1 MFANKTH
8 LVLLSIFILLAISC
22 KKQPESRA
30 EKMPDSV
37 RTYVYGFTSG
47 VISKAS
53 PVRVSFAAPVV
64 DSSKIGESANKVIS
78 FSPGIAGKA
87 VWEDAKTLRFDPAEN
102 LNSATTYIATVELGD
117 IVSGVPKDAQR
128 FQFDFR
134 TRDQYFEVQTNGYDA
149 PNPKDLSKQE
159 YSGSVFTAD
168 IAADENVEKVLTAT
182 QNGKTLPIRW
192 EHQPAQL
199 VHNFYVTE
207 INRGNQ
213 ASEVDLKWD
222 GKPMNVS
229 INGKKE
235 IEVPSLKDFKVTDA
249 RVEQDQEQYIVLFF
263 SDPLSETQNLDGL
276 IQISGGNNEA
286 NPNQMRTAPAEQA
299 GGGGNYN
306 GALRTVVDGNQLRI
320 YPSERITGDRRITV
334 SPGIKTLSGKS
345 MANASEWQVT
355 FEDTKPQVRLVGR
368 GVIMPNSKGLIFPF
382 EAISLSAV
390 DIEVFKIYNNNILQ
404 FLQTNELDGNYD
416 LYRVGRVIMQKR
428 INLSDL
434 NARAR
439 ASDWTRYAL
448 DLSKMIEQD
457 PEAIYQIRI
466 GFRPGYT
473 NYTCNAQSN
482 TGAEINPNVVPLVG
496 EIGDDGEYVSIMDSW
511 YGSEGW
517 YDGYSYDQR
526 ENPCYPAYYNSERFI
541 QRNVIASN
549 LGIIAKGG
557 SDNSYYISV
566 ADLRT
571 TDQMSGVTLEFYD
584 FQQQLLTSAQT
595 GSDGSATVQLARK
608 PFVVIARKG
617 DEKGYLRLEDGNAL
631 SFSRFDIEGEVTQKG
646 LKGYLYGD
654 RGVWRPGDSVYLNF
668 VLEDRANKL
677 PDNYPITFELTDARG
692 QLQERRVV
700 MPSAG
705 DVYALYFTTSPDA
718 PTGSW
723 NAKVKAGG
731 AEFDRSVR
739 IETVKPN
746 RLSVN
751 LDFGKKELRASDE
764 PISGTLSSS
773 WLYGAPAKD
782 LRAVVEAQLSE
793 ASTTFPKYKDFVFD
807 DPARSFSAEP
817 KVIFDG
823 TLDENG
829 NAPVRAS
836 LLDNK
841 LVPGKLSV
849 SFKTRV
855 FEKGGDFSSDN
866 VTLPYHPFSVY
877 AGIAIPKSSWGD
889 KQVQFNKPTKLEVVA
904 VNPSGNPQKGRNLSI
919 GLYRVEWRW
928 WWDQGYDEVS
938 RYNSAEHTEA
948 IQKQTV
954 TTNAQGQ
961 ASWNVTVSDWGRYLV
976 RVCDTESGHCT
987 GDYFYA
993 GYPEDDYQA
1002 RSAAAMLGFT
1012 ADKEKYN
1019 VGETVTLN
1027 IPTGEEGK
1035 ALITLENG
1043 TKVVQSFWKD
1053 SKKGENKFTFKVTEE
1068 MTPNVYAHV
1077 ELIQPHAQVKND
1089 LPIRMYGVIP
1099 ILVEDPATRLNPV
1112 INMPNELKPE
1122 QTFTVEV
1129 SEKSGRAMAYTVDVV
1144 DEGLLGLTRF
1154 KTPNPWESFFARE
1167 ALGVRTWDVYD
1178 MVLGAYGGE
1187 LERILSIGGDA
1198 GINRKAAQDRANRFK
1213 PVVIHLGPF
1222 QLKKGQKA
1230 KHEIKI
1236 PNYIGAVRTMVV
1248 ASGDNAYG
1256 NAEKMTPVKKPLMIL
1271 ATLPRVLGPGET
1283 LKLPVNVFAMDAKV
1297 KNVNVSVKEKSGL
1310 VTLNGGASKSI
1321 NFDKPGD
1328 GLVEFDVAVKE
1339 NIGIAK
1345 FTISAQGGGETATQD
1360 IEIDIRNPNPI
1371 VTDVQSKVLNPG
1383 ADWSQQYN
1391 PVGMKGT
1398 NTGVLE
1404 VSNIPPINLG
1414 ERLEYLLHYP
1424 YGCIEQTL
1432 SGGFPQLYVSKLID
1446 LNEQQKKSVP
1456 VNIKAT
1462 IDRLKQ
1468 FQTDNGG
1475 FAYWPGGNTPDQW
1488 STSYAGHFL
1497 LEAKALG
1504 YNIPN
1509 NLLDRWEN
1517 FQKKAARMWDPKL
1530 KDFGFMDD
1538 RSHELNQA
1546 YRLYTLALAK
1556 EPEMGAMNRL
1566 RETKNLSLSA
1576 KWRLA
1581 AAYAAAGKPEV
1592 AKSIT
1597 TNLSRSVTNYRELSY
1612 TYGSTLR
1619 DEAMILETLVLM
1631 NNKSAAGEMVRDVA
1645 EGLSS
1650 QQWLST
1656 QETAYALLAIGKFVG
1671 NTEVGKRYTF
1681 TYAAG
1686 GKTVNAG
1693 STTPLMQIQVPT
1705 DNGSSSINVKNTS
1718 QATLFARLILRGQP
1732 VAGEETAASNNLN
1745 INVVYKT
1752 TGGETLNPAN
1762 IPQGTDFVAEVT
1774 VKHPGSR
1781 AIPYREM
1788 ALTQIFPSGWEIL
1801 NTRMDNFQTTGNVAN
1816 PDYQDFRDD
1825 RVNTFFDIF
1834 QNQSLTFI
1842 VRLNAAYQGRFYLP
1856 ATACEAMYD
1865 HSITARAPGKW
1876 VEVVGS
1882 GEI

>member
-1 MFANKTH
+1 MFANTARRSVF
-8 LVLLSIFILLAISC
+8 LTFVLMVLITSAC
-22 KKQPESRA
+22 KKQPENRA
-30 EKMPDSV
+30 GKLPESV
-37 RTYVYGFTSG
+37 QTYVYGFTSG
-47 VISKAS
+47 IISKAN
-53 PVRVSFAAPVV
+53 PIRVRFADAVV
-64 DSSKIGESANKVIS
+64 DSTLVGETAKNVIS
-78 FSPGIAGKA
+78 FDPAISGQA
-87 VWEDAKTLRFDPAEN
+87 VWEDAKTLRFDPEQS
-102 LNSATTYIATVELGD
+102 LNSGTTYIATVELGK
-117 IVSGVPKDAQR
+117 IVKGVPKDAQS

-159 YSGSVFTAD
+159 FSGTLFTAD
-168 IAADENVEKVLTAT
+168 VAENENIEQTLTAK

-192 EHQPAQL
+192 EHQSAQL
-199 VHNFYVTE
+199 AHNFVITE

-213 ASEVDLKWD
+213 PSEIELEWD
-222 GKPMNVS
+222 GKPVNVVLR
-229 INGKKE
+229 GEKQV
-235 IEVPSLKDFKVTDA
+235 EVPSLKDFKVTDA
-249 RVEQDQEQYIVLFF
+249 RVAQDQEQYILLFF

-276 IQISGGNNEA
+276 VSI
-286 NPNQMRTAPAEQA
+286 RD
-299 GGGGNYN
+299 YN
-306 GALRTVVDGNQLRI
+306 GALRTVVDGNQVRI
-320 YPSERITGDRRITV
+320 YPSERIIGERRIVV
-334 SPGIKTLSGKS
+334 SPGVKNLNGKS
-345 MANASEWQVT
+345 MANPSEWQVA
-355 FEDTKPQVRLVGR
+355 FEDVQPQVRLVGR
-368 GVIMPNSKGLIFPF
+368 GVIMPNSNGLIFPF
-382 EAISLSAV
+382 EAISLTAV
-390 DIEVFKIYNNNILQ
+390 DVEVFKIYNNNILQ

-416 LYRVGRVIMQKR
+416 LYRVGRVVMQKR
-428 INLSDL
+428 INLTDL

-439 ASDWTRYAL
+439 TSDWTRYAL

-457 PEAIYQIRI
+457 PEAIYQVRI
-466 GFRPGYT
+466 GFRPAYST
-473 NYTCNAQSN
+473 YFCNTDSS
-482 TGAEINPNVVPLVG
+482 TGETADLTNVVALVG
-496 EIGDDGEYVSIMDSW
+496 NTDENGEYVSIMDSW
-511 YGSEGW
+511 YGVDGW
-517 YDGYSYDQR
+517 YDNYSWAHR
-526 ENPCYPAYYNSERFI
+526 ENPCFPAYYNSDRFI

-549 LGIIAKGG
+549 LGIVTKGG
-557 SDNSYYISV
+557 TDNSYFVTVS
-566 ADLRT
+566 DLRT
-571 TDQMSGVTLEFYD
+571 TEPMSGVTLEFYD

-595 GSDGSATVQLARK
+595 NGDGQSTVQLSRK
-608 PFVVIARKG
+608 PFVVVARSG
-617 DEKGYLRLEDGNAL
+617 EEKGYLRLEDGNAL
-631 SFSRFDIEGEVTQKG
+631 SLSRFEVEGEVTQKG
-646 LKGYLYGD
+646 LKGYLYGE

-668 VLEDRANKL
+668 VLEDRDNKL
-677 PDNYPITFELTDARG
+677 PENYPITFELTDSRG
-692 QLQERRVV
+692 QMQERRVV
-700 MPSAG
+700 TPSAG
-705 DVYALYFTTSPDA
+705 DVYALYFETDPDA

-731 AEFDRSVR
+731 AEFNRSVR

-746 RLSVN
+746 RLSIN

-764 PISGTLSSS
+764 PLTANLSSS
-773 WLYGAPAKD
+773 WLYGAPAKN
-782 LRAVVEAQLSE
+782 LKAVVEVQLSE
-793 ASTTFPKYKDFVFD
+793 ANTSFSKYKDFVFD
-807 DPARSFSAEP
+807 DPARSFSAES

-829 NAPVRAS
+829 NAQFNANV
-836 LLDNK
+836 LDNK
-841 LVPGKLSV
+841 LVPGKLSA
-849 SFKTRV
+849 SFRTRV
-855 FEKGGDFSSDN
+855 IEKGGDFSTDN

-877 AGIAIPKSSWGD
+877 AGVAIPKGSWGD
-889 KQVQFNKPTKLEVVA
+889 KQVQFNKPTKVDFVA
-904 VNPSGNPQKGRNLSI
+904 VNTGGSPQRNRKLSV

-928 WWDQGYDEVS
+928 WWDEGYDNVS
-938 RYNSAEHTEA
+938 RYNSAEHVDA
-948 IQKQTV
+948 LQTQSV

-961 ASWNVTVSDWGRYLV
+961 ASWNVTVSDWGRYLI

-1019 VGETVTLN
+1019 VGETVTLT

-1043 TKVVQSFWKD
+1043 TKVVESFWKD

-1077 ELIQPHAQVKND
+1077 ELIQPHAQAKND

-1099 ILVEDPATRLNPV
+1099 IMVEDPATRLNPV

-1122 QTFTVEV
+1122 QTVTVEV
-1129 SEKSGRAMAYTVDVV
+1129 SEKGGKAMAYTIDIV

-1154 KTPNPWESFFARE
+1154 QTPNPWESFFAKE
-1167 ALGVRTWDVYD
+1167 ALGVKTWDVYD

-1222 QLKKGQKA
+1222 ELKRGQKV
-1230 KHEIKI
+1230 KHQVKI

-1248 ASGDNAYG
+1248 ASSDNAYG
-1256 NAEKMTPVKKPLMIL
+1256 SAEKMTPVKKPLMIL

-1283 LKLPVNVFAMDAKV
+1283 LKLPVNVFAMESKV

-1310 VTLNGGASKSI
+1310 VSLTNGASQSI
-1321 NFDKPGD
+1321 SFDKPGD
-1328 GLVEFDVAVKE
+1328 GLVEFDVQVKE
-1339 NIGIAK
+1339 NIGVAK
-1345 FTISAQGGGETATQD
+1345 FTITAQGGGETATQD
-1360 IEIDIRNPNPI
+1360 IEIQVRNPNPI
-1371 VTDVQSKVLNPG
+1371 VTDVRSKVLNPG
-1383 ADWSQQYN
+1383 EDWSQQYN
-1391 PVGMKGT
+1391 VIGMKGT
-1398 NTGVLE
+1398 NEGMLE

-1414 ERLEYLLHYP
+1414 ERLQYLLQYP
-1424 YGCIEQTL
+1424 YGCLEQTL
-1432 SGGFPQLYVSKLID
+1432 SGGFPQLYVSKLME

-1456 VNIKAT
+1456 NNIKAT

-1475 FAYWPGGNTPDQW
+1475 FAYWPGQSGPDQW

-1504 YNIPN
+1504 YNVPN

-1530 KDFGFMDD
+1530 KDYGFMDD

-1566 RETKNLSLSA
+1566 RETKNLSNAA

-1597 TNLSRSVTNYRELSY
+1597 QNLSRSVTDYRELSY

-1619 DEAMILETLVLM
+1619 DQAMMLETMVLM
-1631 NNKSAAGEMVRDVA
+1631 GNKSAAGEMVRDVA
-1645 EGLSS
+1645 EELSS

-1681 TYAAG
+1681 TYAVN
-1686 GKTVNAG
+1686 GKSVNAG

-1705 DNGSSSINVKNTS
+1705 SNGGSTVNVKNTS
-1718 QATLFARLILRGQP
+1718 QATIFARLILRGQP
-1732 VAGEETAASNNLN
+1732 VTGAETASANNLN
-1745 INVVYKT
+1745 INVIYKT
-1752 TGGETLNPAN
+1752 TGGETLDPSN

-1781 AIPYREM
+1781 SIPYREM
-1788 ALTQIFPSGWEIL
+1788 VLTQIFPSGWEIL
-1801 NTRMDNFQTTGNVAN
+1801 NTRMDNFVTTGNVAN

-1825 RVNTFFDIF
+1825 RVNTFFDLF
-1834 QNQSLTFI
+1834 QNQSLTFV

-1865 HSITARAPGKW
+1865 NSITSRTPGRW